1 MPRRHAPSDTAK
13 SKEPTTKCGLLL
25 RKTIIYERRTMTC
38 SGERRRYSWAVM
50 AGEVNAT
57 GITPGIPKS
66 DVDT

>member
-1 MPRRHAPSDTAK
+1 
-13 SKEPTTKCGLLL
+13 
-25 RKTIIYERRTMTC
+25 MTC